1 MPNVTVNLSE
11 QTLHTMQEAGVT
23 IDEVIETGMRHIR
36 EETPN
41 ALTAKT
47 IRDGRK
53 GIGVHHAKD
62 VEDLIRQL
70 EED

>member
-1 MPNVTVNLSE
+1 
-11 QTLHTMQEAGVT
+11 MQEAGVT

-36 EETPN
+36 DETPN
-41 ALTAKT
+41 AMTAKT

-70 EED
+70 SL